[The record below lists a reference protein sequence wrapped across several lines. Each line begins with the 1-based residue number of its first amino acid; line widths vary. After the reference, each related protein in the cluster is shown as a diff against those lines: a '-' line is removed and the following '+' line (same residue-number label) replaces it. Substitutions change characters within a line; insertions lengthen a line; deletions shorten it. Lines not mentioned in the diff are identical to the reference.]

1 MTGPSGQAPTQPRA
15 ERWPSTGCTC
25 RLRGRSILVRGR
37 RGRHRSQFGQGIVEM
52 SLIVA
57 VVLFLFLGVYT
68 AADLINDQD
77 TVYHAARQG
86 ARLAAELG
94 NGGYSSS
101 NPATG
106 CQQPGHPEDPC
117 AVDQE
122 ILHAVLPILQQQLS
136 HATVTEI
143 DIYRPQPCP
152 PGSDW
157 GSGCPPDNGAW
168 VSGDLI
174 DRYNPDGTVV
184 NGTTPQYT
192 LDVRTQQHPNE
203 ASIGVR
209 ILYHYTSPTMALF
222 TMDGNQYAVVRLAP
236 VF

>member
-1 MTGPSGQAPTQPRA
+1 MT
-15 ERWPSTGCTC
+15 WPSVRSLTWPGTEPWRSNPC
-25 RLRGRSILVRGR
+25 RARPARRPILGR
-37 RGRHRSQFGQGIVEM
+37 RGRGRYPLQSGQGIVEM

-57 VVLFLFLGVYT
+57 LVLFLFLGVYT
-68 AADLINDQD
+68 AADLVNDQD

-94 NGGYSSS
+94 NGGYSPS
-101 NPATG
+101 NPTAG

-152 PGSDW
+152 TGTDW

-168 VSGDLI
+168 VSGDPI

-184 NGTTPQYT
+184 NGATPQYT
-192 LDVRTQQHPNE
+192 LDMRTQRHPNE